1 MDGVLEGYAAYE
13 NWEAQQP
20 KAQALTAEQ
29 GQKRIA
35 FAQSAYKVAHFGLL
49 ATGTATAVLLF
60 RMIPWLSFGSFA
72 IRVIAIAV
80 VGREAIFGSDEDRP
94 GYQLAAVA
102 IALGSVAGEWDA
114 IWAIVGAVAD
124 FLALY
129 GGSIVAGVLM
139 VVLLV
144 AWLLG
149 GRHVQQV

>member
-20 KAQALTAEQ
+20 KANLTAEQ

-49 ATGTATAVLLF
+49 ASGTATAVLIF

-72 IRVIAIAV
+72 IRLIAIAI
-80 VGREAIFGSDEDRP
+80 VGREAIFGSEGDRP

-102 IALGSVAGEWDA
+102 IALGSAAGEWDA
-114 IWAIVGAVAD
+114 VWAIVSAVAD
-124 FLALY
+124 FLSLY
-129 GGSIVAGVLM
+129 GGSIITGLLM
-139 VVLLV
+139 VVLLA

-149 GRHVQQV
+149 GRHVQQG

>member
-1 MDGVLEGYAAYE
+1 MIDGTLEGYMAYE

-20 KAQALTAEQ
+20 KANLTTER

-49 ATGTATAVLLF
+49 ASGTATAVLLF

-72 IRVIAIAV
+72 IRLIAIAV
-80 VGREAIFGSDEDRP
+80 VGREAIFGTDEDTP

-102 IALGSVAGEWDA
+102 IALDSFAGEWDA

-124 FLALY
+124 FLSLY
-129 GGSIVAGVLM
+129 GGSIVVGILM
-139 VVLLV
+139 VCVLA

-149 GRHVQQV
+149 GRHVQQA